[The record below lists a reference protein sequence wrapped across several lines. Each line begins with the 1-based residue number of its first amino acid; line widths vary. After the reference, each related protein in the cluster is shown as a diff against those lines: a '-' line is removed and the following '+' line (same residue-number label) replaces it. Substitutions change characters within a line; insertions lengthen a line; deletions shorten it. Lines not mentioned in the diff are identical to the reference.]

1 MKRLLVA
8 VISFIIMLNTNIFA
22 NENQF
27 LMIEN
32 NNEIPTIYS
41 GKYYSDVNTAKVTIE
56 NFNISDK
63 FIFQFPE
70 GIKVISYDIIELEG
84 LEEINKGKVQVTS
97 KNANTDL
104 NYVFIENI
112 KITNNKNTKI
122 TIQFQIIASPQYKG
136 DIPLSINGMEKDII
150 IAKAES
156 PITIKAEKVEKDIDY
171 IRSPKT
177 NIIIEE
183 AYAGAI
189 EEQSN
194 IILKVKDMNFSD
206 DCILEVLEG
215 DIKADCKVE
224 NGLII
229 ITVNQK
235 SQITPAKIKLSN
247 VTVSVNEMKEAG
259 EYGLFSIA
267 LDTVKLDKENN
278 VLLKKG
284 NEAMFE
290 TYFDKKIDFAPVF
303 YENEVE
309 IANDFVR
316 IVSNYDNSENQVKIN
331 DVFFQI
337 GSETIYVNGEK
348 RTLENPAYISNTGN
362 TMLPLRDMVSA
373 MFGENI
379 AKVYWNSDKKVATIL
394 YNEIVLN
401 ISLGTK
407 QMEKNGVLLDMG
419 KEMELIDN
427 RIFVPLRDICVAFDV
442 EDRIDWNGTEKTVII
457 HGTN

>member
-8 VISFIIMLNTNIFA
+8 VISFIIMLHTNIFA

-41 GKYYSDVNTAKVTIE
+41 DKYYSDVNTAKVTIE

-136 DIPLSINGMEKDII
+136 DIPLSINGMKKDII

-215 DIKADCKVE
+215 DIKADCNVE

-247 VTVSVNEMKEAG
+247 VIVSVNEMKEAG

-457 HGTN
+457 YGTN

>member
-1 MKRLLVA
+1 MRRLLLALIV
-8 VISFIIMLNTNIFA
+8 FIIMLHTNIFA
-22 NENQF
+22 NINQNIV
-27 LMIEN
+27 IE

-63 FIFQFPE
+63 LTFQFPE
-70 GIKVISYDIIELEG
+70 GIKVISYDIIEFEG
-84 LEEINKGKVQVTS
+84 LEGINKGKVQATS
-97 KNANTDL
+97 KNANADL

-112 KITNNKNTKI
+112 KRTNNNIKM
-122 TIQFQIIASPQYKG
+122 TIKFQIIASPQYKG
-136 DIPLSINGMEKDII
+136 DIPVSINGIEGIT
-150 IAKAES
+150 IAKAEP
-156 PITIKAEKVEKDIDY
+156 PIIIKAEKVEKGIDY
-171 IRSPKT
+171 IRSPET

-194 IILKVKDMNFSD
+194 IILKVKDMEFSD

-235 SQITPAKIKLSN
+235 SQVTPAKIKLSN

-267 LDTVKLDKENN
+267 IDTAKLNKENTEI
-278 VLLKKG
+278 LKKG

-290 TYFDKKIDFAPVF
+290 TYFDKKVDFMPVF

-309 IANDFVR
+309 IASDFVR

-331 DVFFQI
+331 DVVFKI
-337 GSETIYVNGEK
+337 GSKTIYVNGEK
-348 RTLENPAYISNTGN
+348 RISENPAYISDTGN

-373 MFGENI
+373 IFGEDI
-379 AKVYWNSDKKVATIL
+379 AKVYWDSDKKVATII
-394 YNEIVLN
+394 YNETLLN

-407 QMEKNGVLLDMG
+407 QMERNGVLLDMG
-419 KEMELIDN
+419 KEMELINN
-427 RIFVPLRDICVAFDV
+427 RIFVPLRDICSAFNI
-442 EDRIDWNGTEKTVII
+442 EDRIDWNDTEKTVTI